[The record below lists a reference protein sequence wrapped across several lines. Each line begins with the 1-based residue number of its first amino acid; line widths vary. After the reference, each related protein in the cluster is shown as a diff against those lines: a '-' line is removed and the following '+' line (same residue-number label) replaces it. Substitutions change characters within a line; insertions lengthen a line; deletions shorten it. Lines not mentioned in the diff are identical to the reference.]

1 MAKAARIVG
10 GVVAGAAVWAGLWIL
25 GNKVGQASFPHLL
38 AANQPVTAVSA
49 LLGMIAYSVIL
60 SVLAGFL
67 TVRVAGAQAQ
77 PALWTLALL
86 QLAFGIFAEVSYWS
100 LAPVWYHLVFLA
112 LIVPATVFGGKLR
125 SERALSAAPAR
136 A

>member
-1 MAKAARIVG
+1 MPKAARIVS
-10 GVVAGAAVWAGLWIL
+10 GVVVGAVVWAVLWIL

-38 AANQPVTAVSA
+38 AANQPVTAASA
-49 LLGMIAYSVIL
+49 LLGLIAYSVIL

-67 TVRVAGAQAQ
+67 AVRVAGRYGQ

-112 LIVPATVFGGKLR
+112 LIVPATVFGGRLR
-125 SERALSAAPAR
+125 SEGAMAAAPAR